1 MFKNFIFFYCSKGG
15 AYVFTSDLAQLLYD
29 RSLHTRKI
37 RMEDAYVG
45 LLAHRLN
52 SSFIDLKTHFCWHG
66 SCSVAFTNISNF
78 YFFYLKNSNEFYNG
92 WMLVSQYVSKI

>member
-15 AYVFTSDLAQLLYD
+15 AYMFTSDLAQLLYD

-45 LLAHRLN
+45 LLAQILQRL
-52 SSFIDLKTHFCWHG
+52 DAC
-66 SCSVAFTNISNF
+66 
-78 YFFYLKNSNEFYNG
+78 
-92 WMLVSQYVSKI
+92 